1 MEPTNYSNRLQLPV
15 EELIDFVEN
24 ASIPL
29 HWVDRNG
36 IIIWANQA
44 ELDAL
49 GYAMEEYVGLP
60 ISHFHADEPVIQDIL
75 SRLTNNE
82 TLINY
87 QARLKCKD
95 GSVKHVLINSNVFR
109 KGDEFIHTRCF
120 TRDITDLV
128 VEGQRKEELLRRLEE
143 SEVKLKMSA
152 DIIASS
158 YDAIISK
165 DLNNIVTSWN
175 KSAERTFGYTEAEM
189 IGRPLSILLPIDRL
203 AEEQEIYDRLRAGEV
218 VQHFETQRV
227 TQDKRVLDVSLSI
240 SPIKDKNGEI
250 IGLSKIVR
258 DITERKQEEKRKSAF
273 VSFVSHELKTPLTS
287 ILGFVQLMLS
297 KAKKSGNAFDIAAL
311 SKTEFQAKRMAT
323 IVHDFLSVDRL
334 EAGNLGLS
342 KAVFSFDGLAREI
355 VEEMVVLSPKHH
367 ITYIPCREVNVH
379 ADRDKIGQVLSN
391 LITNAVK
398 YSPTGSSVSISCE
411 IDGPSLS
418 VQVADNGI
426 GISEKDQLH
435 LFDRY
440 YRVENESFHTI
451 SGFGIGLYLVSEILR
466 IHGTQIHLESAL
478 GAGSKFS
485 FNLPVV
491 D

>member
-1 MEPTNYSNRLQLPV
+1 METTNYKNRLQLPL
-15 EELIDFVEN
+15 EELVDFVEN

-29 HWVDRNG
+29 HWVDKNG

-49 GYAMEEYVGLP
+49 GYAQDEYVGLP
-60 ISHFHADEPVIQDIL
+60 ISDFHADEPVINDIL
-75 SRLTNNE
+75 ARLINNE
-82 TLINY
+82 TLVNC

-95 GSVKHVLINSNVFR
+95 GSIKHVLINSNVFR

-120 TRDITDLV
+120 TRDISDMV
-128 VEGQRKEELLRRLEE
+128 HEAQRREELLRRLEE
-143 SEVKLKMSA
+143 SEEKLKMSA

-175 KSAERTFGYTEAEM
+175 RSAERTFGYTAKEM
-189 IGRPLSILLPIDRL
+189 IGKPLSILLPIDRL

-218 VQHFETQRV
+218 VRHFETQRV
-227 TQDKRVLDVSLSI
+227 TKDKTVLDVSLSI
-240 SPIKDKNGEI
+240 SPIWDKDGEI

-258 DITERKQEEKRKSAF
+258 DITEKKQEEKRKSAF

-297 KAKKSGNAFDIAAL
+297 RAKSAGNVFDISAL
-311 SKTEFQAKRMAT
+311 GKTEFQAKRMAT

-342 KAVFSFDGLAREI
+342 KTVFAMDGLAHEI
-355 VEEMVVLSPKHH
+355 VEEMVVLSPKHQ
-367 ITYIPCREVNVH
+367 ITYSPCGEVSVH

-398 YSPTGSSVSISCE
+398 YSPEGSSVLISCE
-411 IDGPSLS
+411 IHGASLC
-418 VQVADNGI
+418 VEVADNGV
-426 GISEKDQLH
+426 GISEKNQVH

-440 YRVENESFHTI
+440 YRVDNESAQAI

-466 IHGTQIHLESAL
+466 LHGTKINLESAV
-478 GAGSKFS
+478 GVGSKFS
-485 FNLPVV
+485 FTLPIAR
-491 D
+491 